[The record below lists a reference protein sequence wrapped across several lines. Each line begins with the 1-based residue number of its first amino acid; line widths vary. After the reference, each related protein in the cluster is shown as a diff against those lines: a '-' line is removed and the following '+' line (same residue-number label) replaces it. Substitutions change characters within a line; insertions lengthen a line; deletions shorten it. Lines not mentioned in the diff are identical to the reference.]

1 MTETQKAK
9 QQIRELQEVLELIEY
24 FEQEKNLYVS
34 TIEYAKVEM
43 IDCPSHIYTSLKE
56 SKHLLNISIDRWNE
70 LTNTKLTKVTE

>member
-1 MTETQKAK
+1 MTATQKAK
-9 QQIRELQEVLELIEY
+9 QQIKELQEILELIEY
-24 FEQEKNLYVS
+24 FEQEKNLYIS

-56 SKHLLNISIDRWNE
+56 STELLNHNIDRWNE